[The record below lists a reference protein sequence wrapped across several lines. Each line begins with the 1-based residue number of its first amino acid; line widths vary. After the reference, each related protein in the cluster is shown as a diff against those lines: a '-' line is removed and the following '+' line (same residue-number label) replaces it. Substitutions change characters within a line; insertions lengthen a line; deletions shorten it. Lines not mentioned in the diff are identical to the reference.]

1 MKQQLIIVDFAS
13 IENGRTL
20 SSHSFT
26 LLLST
31 EVFIPFQKKYGE
43 KKLVLECLSLF
54 GPKN

>member
-13 IENGRTL
+13 IENGQTL

>member
-1 MKQQLIIVDFAS
+1 MNQLLIIVDFAS

-20 SSHSFT
+20 SSHSST
-26 LLLST
+26 LLLGI

-43 KKLVLECLSLF
+43 EKLVLECLSLF